1 MESHTEEVH
10 GVMNCCQGNA
20 TQDKKQNLATNTH
33 SPLHVPHPIT
43 DPPSAHKHPLLRT
56 SVVSSSFCLTF
67 HSSSAQP
74 CIFRFE
80 SLTLRI

>member
-43 DPPSAHKHPLLRT
+43 DPPFCPQAPAPQDFCGEQFLLLNF
-56 SVVSSSFCLTF
+56 S
-67 HSSSAQP
+67 
-74 CIFRFE
+74 
-80 SLTLRI
+80 